1 MEESV
6 ELPSISEAP
15 SEKPEEKQIR
25 FAEDILVR
33 ALKAKIPDKV
43 KSEVKGKRKG
53 KVIKYKK
60 KDDHFVDDESEE

>member
-1 MEESV
+1 V
-6 ELPSISEAP
+6 G
-15 SEKPEEKQIR
+15 
-25 FAEDILVR
+25 
-33 ALKAKIPDKV
+33 ALKAEIPEKV